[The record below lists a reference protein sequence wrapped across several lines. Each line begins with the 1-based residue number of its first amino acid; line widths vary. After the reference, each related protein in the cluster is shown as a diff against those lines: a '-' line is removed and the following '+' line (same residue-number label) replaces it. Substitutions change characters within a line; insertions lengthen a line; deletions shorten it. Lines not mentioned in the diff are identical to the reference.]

1 MTMRTMVL
9 LCGLLAASPVAA
21 QFAGRWQ
28 VQVQTD
34 VGECPSGEI
43 GVRVEGNHL
52 VATEAEGVTPWGYIE
67 GNQIVANF
75 RGGPDVLRAHGN
87 LRGREAS
94 GAWSSP
100 TRYCGGRWRAR
111 KID

>member
-1 MTMRTMVL
+1 MRTIVL
-9 LCGLLAASPVAA
+9 LCGLLAASPAAA

-43 GVRVEGNHL
+43 GVRVEGNNL

-87 LRGREAS
+87 LRGRAAS

-100 TRYCGGRWRAR
+100 TRYCGGRWSAR